1 MSTEALKQSVVERLN
16 TEAAARRAD
25 KQLRQEQQREECDPR
40 ENTQAFLQSFG
51 LQLARL
57 SEGVAQLEASS
68 SSSDTSTQEAACNA
82 QLDGL
87 LQLEQQASQAA
98 YFLPQ
103 YDLRQCLASI
113 TSLRQRVE
121 ATRATADPKRKF
133 AFRSKVARSKAA
145 AAAPPGGLQDAA
157 SKDQQQQQQQA
168 ASAAAASDSTNPSS
182 TPSST
187 KDGWPAAVSEQ
198 DLQLIAAGHGIMGRS
213 HASIQINAQQLEG
226 SDFVLANLDHC
237 SVHLIGRMPALRIQ
251 GLSHCSVTA
260 GPVTGATFINGAEH
274 CSFHLA
280 SYQVRIH
287 HVTSSTFRLRTRSRP
302 IIERCS
308 GLLFGPLVDTAAAA
322 GVASTTAAAGTPEA
336 AQAATGSSSSPP
348 SGGTAG
354 NSSSSSSSAALLD
367 AGSATSTIVPCTAP
381 QQQQQQQ
388 QEQPRV
394 TSTPAATV
402 AASQAPRSQ
411 QQQQQS
417 LDVLVQLLAAAQ
429 LSEDGGHWC
438 QVDDFDWVKA
448 TPSPNWRVLGSSSSS
463 GAVV

>member
-1 MSTEALKQSVVERLN
+1 MSAEALKQVVVERLN
-16 TEAAARRAD
+16 IEAAARRAD

-40 ENTQAFLQSFG
+40 ENTTAFLQSFG
-51 LQLARL
+51 LELARL

-68 SSSDTSTQEAACNA
+68 CSSDTSKQEAACNA

-113 TSLRQRVE
+113 TALRQRVE

-145 AAAPPGGLQDAA
+145 AAAPPPGAPQDAG
-157 SKDQQQQQQQA
+157 SKDQQQQ
-168 ASAAAASDSTNPSS
+168 AAAAAAAADGS
-182 TPSST
+182 TPSSI
-187 KDGWPAAVSEQ
+187 KEGWPAAVSEQ
-198 DLQLIAAGHGIMGRS
+198 DLQLIAAGHGILGRS
-213 HASIQINAQQLEG
+213 HATIQINAQQLEG
-226 SDFVLANLDHC
+226 SDFVLANLEHC
-237 SVHLIGRMPALRIQ
+237 RVHLIGRMPALRIQ

-308 GLLFGPLVDTAAAA
+308 GLLFGPLVDPAAAGLPGTAAATGGGAAAAA
-322 GVASTTAAAGTPEA
+322 GGAEA
-336 AQAATGSSSSPP
+336 VQEATSSGSSPP
-348 SGGTAG
+348 SGGAAG
-354 NSSSSSSSAALLD
+354 HSSDSSSAAVK
-367 AGSATSTIVPCTAP
+367 AGASTAPTTDPCINP
-381 QQQQQQQ
+381 QQQQPCA
-388 QEQPRV
+388 E
-394 TSTPAATV
+394 SAPAAV
-402 AASQAPRSQ
+402 AATSHAACSQ
-411 QQQQQS
+411 QQQG

-448 TPSPNWRVLGSSSSS
+448 TPSPNWRVLDGSSNSSS
-463 GAVV
+463 DGAVV